1 MWINRTGIARD
12 GATARPRRVR
22 CCNPV
27 PAFDLDFTTCTVPCL
42 WVCMGGRYRD
52 WLCHSHAHQCSC
64 PHSTLPRLFCLVH
77 NRAHPD
83 LEMPVDT
90 IFEHRA
96 FAFEPT
102 DTVIDL
108 GAGVGKPTAL
118 AVLEHGAASGIGVEL
133 SPTRFQA
140 GCEALGRLAREVDL
154 SNDVND
160 SDLVSIELQLG
171 DVLAADLAGVSR
183 VLIFATCFSGG
194 LQDQLKLK
202 LAAELEVGAKVF
214 ATGTTTW
221 ESTVLGTTSPG
232 CSPSLVRRGS
242 DVGTDVSSKV
252 WTVEPCQAS
261 AV

>member
-1 MWINRTGIARD
+1 
-12 GATARPRRVR
+12 
-22 CCNPV
+22 
-27 PAFDLDFTTCTVPCL
+27 
-42 WVCMGGRYRD
+42 
-52 WLCHSHAHQCSC
+52 
-64 PHSTLPRLFCLVH
+64 
-77 NRAHPD
+77 
-83 LEMPVDT
+83 MPVDT
-90 IFEHRA
+90 IFEHPA

-221 ESTVLGTTSPG
+221 ESTVLGTASPG